1 MTVVAG
7 PLFAAAG
14 LLAAAGAVKLV
25 QPAST
30 IDALRAAAL
39 PGTGKAGRAPDRL
52 WVGRLLGLFEVAVAV
67 IALSIGGRLAG
78 VLVSAAYLGFAFF
91 TVRLLSTAGAGAS
104 CGCFGGDES
113 PATPLHVIVNGSIAV
128 VAALAVA
135 WPTPGIADVLR
146 HQPLGGVPF
155 VVLCGVLGWLLFALL
170 TVVPELQAAMAEAPA
185 RPRRSSSG
193 R

>member
-1 MTVVAG
+1 MIVVAG

-39 PGTGKAGRAPDRL
+39 PGTRTAGRVHDRL

-78 VLVSAAYLGFAFF
+78 VLISAVYLGFAFF
-91 TVRLLSTAGAGAS
+91 TVRLLSIAGAGAS
-104 CGCFGGDES
+104 CGCFGGD
-113 PATPLHVIVNGSIAV
+113 
-128 VAALAVA
+128 
-135 WPTPGIADVLR
+135 
-146 HQPLGGVPF
+146 
-155 VVLCGVLGWLLFALL
+155 
-170 TVVPELQAAMAEAPA
+170 
-185 RPRRSSSG
+185 
-193 R
+193 